1 MSAAIVGTVKAQT
14 GTLTG
19 TVAGAKTLTG
29 QLAHEAHLV
38 GSLATAY
45 TAGAAAYEGSYEVTP
60 TVDGLSLAT
69 RQKYMTDDVKI
80 LAIPIYEVSNPSGG
94 STFYIADEIEKE

>member
-1 MSAAIVGTVKAQT
+1 MSAAIGGMIKAQT
-14 GTLTG
+14 GS
-19 TVAGAKTLTG
+19 LTG

-38 GSLATAY
+38 GSLTTAY
-45 TAGAAAYEGSYEVTP
+45 TAGAAEYEGEYEVTP

-80 LAIPIYEVSNPSGG
+80 HAIPFFEVGNQSGG
-94 STFYIADEIEKE
+94 NTIYIAGDVEME

>member
-19 TVAGAKTLTG
+19 TVAGAKSLTG
-29 QLAHEAHLV
+29 QMTHEAHLV

-45 TAGAAAYEGSYEVTP
+45 MVGASPYEGDYEVTP
-60 TVDGLSLAT
+60 TVDGLSLPT
-69 RQKYMTDDVKI
+69 RQKYMTDDVTVR
-80 LAIPIYEVSNPSGG
+80 AIPFFEVSNQSGG
-94 STFYIADEIEKE
+94 NTVYIADEIEME

>member
-1 MSAAIVGTVKAQT
+1 MSATVNSKVAQA
-14 GTLTG
+14 GTLSG
-19 TVAGAKTLTG
+19 NLRSEV
-29 QLAHEAHLV
+29 QLV

-45 TAGAAAYEGSYEVTP
+45 TAGAFPYEGDYEVTP
-60 TVDGLSLAT
+60 TVEGLSLPT

-94 STFYIADEIEKE
+94 STVYIADEIEKE